1 MLHYFIFLS
10 DKGEL
15 MFWSNFIHIYQ
26 PPTQTFE
33 IVRKVTNECYRTL
46 VRILQKYNRA
56 RITLNIN
63 ASLTEQLVRYG
74 FDDVIGGIKELAQD
88 RRVEFTASAKY
99 HPILPLIPDDE
110 IRRQIE
116 LNTETNRK
124 YFGDSYNPTGFFPP
138 EMCYSEHI
146 AKIVKELGYKWII
159 VDEISFNGKLGQV
172 KNNKIHK
179 IKGLEDFF
187 IFFKE
192 RYYSAGL
199 TYGKY
204 PGFKEFVTNINNLN
218 ENFYLLT
225 GTDGEIYGHHR
236 PGQELLL
243 SEVYENGLIQTSTI
257 SELFD
262 RFKEINEVSPL
273 CSSWS
278 TWEKEMNE
286 GIPFPQ
292 WNYPANEIH
301 KLQWE
306 LTYLIINLI
315 RQADHN
321 SKDYE
326 IARDL
331 LDKGLHSCQWWWASA
346 RPWWDTGMIQ
356 KGAEQLYSA
365 VDTLKE
371 SINSNEIK
379 MAFELKEKV
388 IETAKYYWESGLAA
402 KLKYEYKEEFT
413 EVENELSFG

>member
-1 MLHYFIFLS
+1 MDKRKYQTKTLIAEYHY
-10 DKGEL
+10 
-15 MFWSNFIHIYQ
+15 
-26 PPTQTFE
+26 
-33 IVRKVTNECYRTL
+33 
-46 VRILQKYNRA
+46 
-56 RITLNIN
+56 
-63 ASLTEQLVRYG
+63 LTE
-74 FDDVIGGIKELAQD
+74 
-88 RRVEFTASAKY
+88 
-99 HPILPLIPDDE
+99 
-110 IRRQIE
+110 
-116 LNTETNRK
+116 
-124 YFGDSYNPTGFFPP
+124 
-138 EMCYSEHI
+138 
-146 AKIVKELGYKWII
+146 
-159 VDEISFNGKLGQV
+159 
-172 KNNKIHK
+172 
-179 IKGLEDFF
+179 LEDFRFSEIAYRLKDGSIVVEYEGACHSLYGLKLSFSRSIARKGIYSINDYDFRMWKSIRSQIESSSF
-187 IFFKE
+187 I
-192 RYYSAGL
+192 
-199 TYGKY
+199 
-204 PGFKEFVTNINNLN
+204 
-218 ENFYLLT
+218 
-225 GTDGEIYGHHR
+225 D
-236 PGQELLL
+236 
-243 SEVYENGLIQTSTI
+243 
-257 SELFD
+257 
-262 RFKEINEVSPL
+262 
-273 CSSWS
+273 
-278 TWEKEMNE
+278 WEKEMNE